1 MANDI
6 CSVFLIGRLT
16 REMELSYTSGRT
28 AIGKM
33 SLAVNRRVKKNDQWV
48 DEASFFDVTV
58 FGKQAENLMK
68 WLTKGRQVAVTGT
81 LKQDRWVSKDGKKSS
96 RIAIIADNV
105 QFLGGQSDK
114 TQQNGV
120 PVQPEEAEGFAEE
133 GFDYSEDV
141 PF

>member
-6 CSVFLIGRLT
+6 CSVVLVGRLT
-16 REMELSYTSGRT
+16 REMDLSYTQGGM

-33 SLAVNRRVKKNDQWV
+33 SLAVNRRVKKNEQWV
-48 DEASFFDVTV
+48 DEASFFDATV
-58 FGKQAENLMK
+58 FGKHAENLK
-68 WLTKGRQVAVTGT
+68 QWLTKGRQVAVAGT

-96 RIAIIADNV
+96 RIVIIADSV

-114 TQQNGV
+114 VQSNGSPTQSEDDESGY
-120 PVQPEEAEGFAEE
+120 
-133 GFDYSEDV
+133 DYSEDI